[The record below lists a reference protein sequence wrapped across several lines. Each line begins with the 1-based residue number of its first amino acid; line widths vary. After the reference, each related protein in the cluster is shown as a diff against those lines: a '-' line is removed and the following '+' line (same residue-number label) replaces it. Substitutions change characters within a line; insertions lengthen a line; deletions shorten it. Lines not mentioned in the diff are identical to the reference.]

1 MGDNYVDK
9 HRYIT
14 TKFPEIDNSKIMIA
28 TVRADKGDD
37 FKACTSC
44 TSILPKEVNILTGT
58 TPPLPKGSAQPD
70 PSKFIREE

>member
-14 TKFPEIDNSKIMIA
+14 TKFPEIDNSKITIA
-28 TVRADKGDD
+28 TVRADTGDD
-37 FKACTSC
+37 FKGCTSC

-70 PSKFIREE
+70 LSKFIREE